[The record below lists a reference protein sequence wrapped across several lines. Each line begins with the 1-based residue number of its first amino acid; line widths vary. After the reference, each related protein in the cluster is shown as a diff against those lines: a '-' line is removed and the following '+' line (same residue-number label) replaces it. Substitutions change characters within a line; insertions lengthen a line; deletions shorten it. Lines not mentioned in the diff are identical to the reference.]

1 MATMRSPHLLL
12 IEDDPDSADAMS
24 LLLRTRGVEVDSVA
38 TGQEAVEFF
47 RQGRARTVDMIL
59 LDLMLPDTDG
69 ASLVAQ
75 LAQIAPLPPIVIHSA
90 SSETRLAKTGAQVH
104 AIAILRKPTDWGK
117 LLTLLEDYR
126 RAERA
131 AG

>member
-1 MATMRSPHLLL
+1 MATMRPLHLLL
-12 IEDDPDSADAMS
+12 IEDDPDSAEAMS
-24 LLLRTRGVEVDSVA
+24 LLLRTRGVEVDWVGS
-38 TGQEAVEFF
+38 GGEAVQFF
-47 RQGRARTVDMIL
+47 RLSRARTVDVIL

-75 LAQIAPLPPIVIHSA
+75 LSQIAPLPPIVIHSA
-90 SSETRLAKTGAQVH
+90 SSEVRMAKTGAKVN

-117 LLTLLEDYR
+117 LLTLLEGQR

-131 AG
+131 VG